1 MTTIHTN
8 PGALVAQATLRT
20 ISDNLDKVSKQVQ
33 TGYKVADAKDDAST
47 FAVAQGLRNNV
58 ASLGAVQQGLS
69 GAIGLAEVG
78 LAGGTAVSNLFTQIK
93 AKITQLADGT
103 VQGTTRTTYS
113 ADLAALATQAKS
125 LISQASF
132 NGTKLLTNNTVNNF
146 IADVNGGVVPIAG
159 VDISAAAAAFST
171 SASAAITSTA
181 AQAQLSVVASKLNAF
196 INVTNTA
203 LSSISSALR
212 SVESQNNFTKSIS
225 DATEKG
231 LGALVDADLAK
242 ASSRLQALQ
251 AQQQLAT
258 QAITIANQAPQTLLA
273 LFKQ

>member
-1 MTTIHTN
+1 MSTTIHTN
-8 PGALVAQATLRT
+8 PGALVAQATLRN
-20 ISDNLDKVSKQVQ
+20 ISENLNTVSKQVQ
-33 TGYKVADAKDDAST
+33 TGYRVADAKDDAST

-69 GAIGLAEVG
+69 GAVGLAEVG

-93 AKITQLADGT
+93 AKVTQLADGT

-113 ADLAALATQAKS
+113 ADLAALANQAKS

-132 NGTKLLTNNTVNNF
+132 NGTKLLTNTVANNF
-146 IADVNGGVVPIAG
+146 IADVNGGTIAITG
-159 VDISAAAAAFST
+159 VNISTQAAAFST

-181 AQAQLSVVASKLNAF
+181 AQAQLSAAGSTLNAF
-196 INVTNTA
+196 INATNTA
-203 LSSISSALR
+203 LSSISSGLR
-212 SVESQNNFTKSIS
+212 SVEAQNNFTKAIS

-242 ASSRLQALQ
+242 ASSKLQALQ

-258 QAITIANQAPQTLLA
+258 QAISIANQAPSTLLA
-273 LFKQ
+273 LFQ

>member
-8 PGALVAQATLRT
+8 PGALVAQATLRN
-20 ISDNLDKVSKQVQ
+20 ISDTLDKVSKQVQ

-47 FAVAQGLRNNV
+47 FAVAQGLRNNI

-93 AKITQLADGT
+93 AKITQLSDGT
-103 VQGTTRTTYS
+103 VQGATRTTYS

-125 LISQASF
+125 LISQAAF
-132 NGTKLLTNNTVNNF
+132 NGTKLLTNTTVNNF
-146 IADVNGGVVPIAG
+146 IADVNGGVIPIAG
-159 VDISAAAAAFST
+159 VNISAQAAAFSV

-181 AQAQLSVVASKLNAF
+181 AQAQLTAAGSTLNAF
-196 INVTNTA
+196 ITATNTA

-242 ASSRLQALQ
+242 SSSKLQALQ

-258 QAITIANQAPQTLLA
+258 QAITIANQAPSTLLA
-273 LFKQ
+273 LFK

>member
-1 MTTIHTN
+1 M
-8 PGALVAQATLRT
+8 RT
-20 ISDNLDKVSKQVQ
+20 RRCR
-33 TGYKVADAKDDAST
+33 

-212 SVESQNNFTKSIS
+212 SVEAHPVNRVPDNGDIGRGGRQPPK
-225 DATEKG
+225 DAG
-231 LGALVDADLAK
+231 LAAVGVHHIGLE
-242 ASSRLQALQ
+242 ASED
-251 AQQQLAT
+251 
-258 QAITIANQAPQTLLA
+258 
-273 LFKQ
+273 